1 MLSRRDPFQNG
12 WTRCTPVCRV
22 QRRLVRARCLLDPMK
37 WSRWRSPSAPCRASI
52 TMDWSDGDPF

>member
-52 TMDWSDGDPF
+52 TMDW